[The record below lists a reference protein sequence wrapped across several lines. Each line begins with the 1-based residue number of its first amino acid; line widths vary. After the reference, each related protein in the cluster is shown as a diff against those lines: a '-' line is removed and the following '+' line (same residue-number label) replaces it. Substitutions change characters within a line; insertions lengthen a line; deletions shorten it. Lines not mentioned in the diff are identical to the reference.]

1 MISSILRPVNIKQK
15 FLAPIYV
22 NAMFMRIIML
32 QLFGSL
38 SIFYNPISHGCSKIC

>member
-32 QLFGSL
+32 QLWKSFDIL
-38 SIFYNPISHGCSKIC
+38 KPYFTRV